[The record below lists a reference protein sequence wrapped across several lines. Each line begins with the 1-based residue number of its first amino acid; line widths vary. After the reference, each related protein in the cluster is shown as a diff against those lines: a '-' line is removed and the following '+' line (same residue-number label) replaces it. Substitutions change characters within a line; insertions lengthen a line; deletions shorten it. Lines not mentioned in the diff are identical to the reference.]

1 MTKPKGKG
9 KGKRKNAL
17 PQEFVDEILRMN
29 PKDLAA
35 EAAREQLSLEA
46 LKKQLKE
53 DPQISDAQT
62 KADDLKKQVK
72 QHEEDLD
79 RMAVVSRAKEA
90 YEEAKEKNMDDDHQ
104 KAVEALVEADADVKA
119 LKSSWNEDLKKR
131 KETVKLMMKTLKS
144 HLESGALK
152 TKL

>member
-35 EAAREQLSLEA
+35 EAAREQISLET
-46 LKKQLKE
+46 LKQQLKE

-62 KADDLKKQVK
+62 KADDLKKQIK
-72 QHEEDLD
+72 KFDEDLD
-79 RMAVVSRAKEA
+79 RYPSVAQAKED
-90 YEEAKEKNMDDDHQ
+90 YEKAKDNVRDDDHQ
-104 KAVEALVEADADVKA
+104 KAIEAHSEADANVKA